1 MNLFEL
7 LRRND
12 RALVIDGEVSLAK
25 TQINHEIWRGLR
37 LAPGAR
43 FRIVDAR
50 RFASFRAFSDSCGWV
65 LFAPHGTA
73 LRLSIVRS
81 GEDECLGSRMFEEGH
96 FQPLLI
102 PWPKAVMGKVDLVA
116 ESIGTSSEGLFVAGH
131 RALSRQWMFDM
142 AVGKG
147 IEIGPGPQPQLLPQ
161 DGRQISYL
169 EQMPP
174 EEWNGLYNRSG
185 KYPVR
190 PDLWSNYFVGNA
202 SDLPVRDGSLDFIFG
217 SHVFEHLAN
226 PLGHLKRWHA
236 KLASG
241 GKIICVVPDLAGTHD
256 AAQERSTLSEWLAE
270 LDADVWQPTEHH
282 YSRHLRREAASK
294 HVRIAMEQGR
304 SIHAHYY
311 DNINCRDLLEYAV
324 RELGYADYVIEHTPN
339 HKDFH
344 FVLQKG

>member
-12 RALVIDGEVSLAK
+12 RALVIDGDVSLAK
-25 TQINHEIWRGLR
+25 TQIDNQTWRGLR
-37 LAPGAR
+37 LGQGAA

-50 RFASFRAFSDSCGWV
+50 RFASFRAFSESCGWV
-65 LFAPHGTA
+65 LFARPGTA
-73 LRLSIVRS
+73 LRLSVVQS
-81 GEDECLGSRMFEEGH
+81 DEDKWLGSRVYEGE
-96 FQPLLI
+96 FQSLLI
-102 PWPKAVMGKVDLVA
+102 PWPKAVMGRVDLLA
-116 ESIGTSSEGLFVAGH
+116 ESIGNSSEGLFVAGH
-131 RALSRQWMFDM
+131 KALSRQWMIDM
-142 AVGKG
+142 AVGNG
-147 IEIGPGPQPQLLPQ
+147 IEIGPGPQPQILPQ
-161 DGRQISYL
+161 DGRRVSYL

-174 EEWNGLYNRSG
+174 EEWNRLYNRSG

-202 SDLPVRDGSLDFIFG
+202 SELPVPDGSLDFIFG

-226 PLGHLKRWHA
+226 PLGHLKRWHT

-256 AAQERSTLSEWLAE
+256 AVQERSALSEWLAE
-270 LDADVWQPTEHH
+270 LDAEVWQPTEHH
-282 YSRHLRREAASK
+282 YSRHLRREPSNK
-294 HVRIAMEQGR
+294 HVRMAMEQER
-304 SIHAHYY
+304 SVHAHYY